1 MQRPCVGRNE
11 GEAFAI
17 DGEWRTLSRMSP
29 NHLARASALRHHA
42 EPFHLRPATILTANR
57 GSCGIDG
64 RHVAAPRPISA
75 VFYRLCTA
83 GFRHLAKRHIHRNKP
98 AGRASPH
105 NADSAATKFK
115 RYTTCKNLQKSS
127 RQLTHSTVLAYESA
141 AALSGT
147 PSKSD
152 LDTATDIPGLT
163 ALREVDRLA
172 LLSFTEQRGAS
183 KPAVDTSSHVSPA
196 APLVRLHQKSRIPI
210 TKELNSSSCRSRY
223 SLSTLR
229 PSTLS
234 RGTLRLGLRLC
245 LSTLR
250 ARSPISTR

>member
-1 MQRPCVGRNE
+1 ME
-11 GEAFAI
+11 DAFAYV
-17 DGEWRTLSRMSP
+17 
-29 NHLARASALRHHA
+29 A
-42 EPFHLRPATILTANR
+42 EPSCPRIGTQAPCGALPSAPGNNPDRKPRKLRDRRP
-57 GSCGIDG
+57 SCGG
-64 RHVAAPRPISA
+64 PTPHFCSFLQVM
-75 VFYRLCTA
+75 YRWIPTPCQTA
-83 GFRHLAKRHIHRNKP
+83 YPPHKP

-105 NADSAATKFK
+105 NADSAATKCERF
-115 RYTTCKNLQKSS
+115 TTCKNLQKSS

-141 AALSGT
+141 AALSGA

-152 LDTATDIPGLT
+152 LDAATDIPGLT

-183 KPAVDTSSHVSPA
+183 KQAVDTSSHVSPA